1 MKNSSRLIQESMKG
15 ALTVFIVLSAF
26 FGSRAYA
33 EGEEGTS
40 SAPAA
45 ATSETTAD
53 MEGAPAGD
61 MPATG
66 SEPIP
71 VETGVPVPKNARE
84 RFRRS
89 RLTKDTSEGAAD
101 RRRVL
106 LTAGEDKVVDLDFD
120 VEAGPS
126 GIITGNSTIA
136 MTTLVRIGDQRRQIV
151 FKPLKAGET
160 TVTVRDPEGGIKVI
174 FDVIVTQS
182 NLLRRA
188 GEIRDLLKDIEGID
202 VKVVGPNVIVDGEIL
217 VPSDYA
223 RMVSVIS
230 TKPYSDIVMPLAN
243 LSALAL
249 QSLSRRIQEDINTF
263 APNVKTRVVNGMV
276 FLEGTVDDINQAR
289 RADALAQLYLPEA
302 RPGNALANKDPGAA
316 VIVNR
321 KMVQNFLVVNP
332 PPPKKQD
339 KLVKMTI
346 HFVELSKNYNK
357 TFGFNWAP
365 GFTSDPSISFGQ
377 QANGTVGT
385 SSTSFT
391 ATLSSLFPKLQSA
404 QDAGFARILKQGSVI
419 VKNDIQ
425 GQLAENRDIPIVTT
439 DQNGRQIVNFTS
451 VGLNIKVKP
460 TILGQSEDLQVFIDI
475 SQKNVIG
482 ESNGQPLISN
492 RAMNTTLYLK
502 SQESAAIG
510 GFEGTDMST
519 SFNKPTSSGS
529 FEGGTTTP
537 IFNLN
542 RSKAY
547 TKSKGQFVV
556 FVTPQLIESASEA
569 SEDLK
574 KNFRVKVK

>member
-1 MKNSSRLIQESMKG
+1 MKRQFKNEIFAGLKG
-15 ALTVFIVLSAF
+15 AAFTFALCCVFSF
-26 FGSRAYA
+26 YF
-33 EGEEGTS
+33 S
-40 SAPAA
+40 SAHAEDEDEGIPAL
-45 ATSETTAD
+45 E
-53 MEGAPAGD
+53 EKAPAGD
-61 MPATG
+61 MPSTG

-71 VETGVPVPKNARE
+71 VETGVPIPKNVKKD
-84 RFRRS
+84 RFRKS
-89 RLTKDTSEGAAD
+89 RLTKDTSEGSAD
-101 RRRVL
+101 RRKVL
-106 LTAGEDKVVDLDFD
+106 LSTGEDKVVDLDFD
-120 VEAGPS
+120 VEAGPA
-126 GIITGNSTIA
+126 GIIVGNPQVA
-136 MTTLVRIGDQRRQIV
+136 LTTLVRIGEQRRQIV

-160 TVTVRDPEGGIKVI
+160 TVTVRDPDGGIKVI
-174 FDVIVTQS
+174 FDVIVTQN

-217 VPSDYA
+217 VPNDYA

-230 TKPYSDIVMPLAN
+230 AKPYSDIVMPLAS

-249 QSLSRRIQEDINTF
+249 QSLSKRIQEDISTF

-276 FLEGTVDDINQAR
+276 FLEGTVDDFNQAK
-289 RADALAQLYLPEA
+289 RAEALAQLYLPEA
-302 RPGNALANKDPGAA
+302 RPGNQLANKDPGAA

-339 KLVKMTI
+339 KLVKVTI
-346 HFVELSKNYNK
+346 HFVELTKDYSK
-357 TFGFNWAP
+357 TFGFSWAP
-365 GFTSDPSISFGQ
+365 GFTSDPSITFGQ
-377 QANGTVGT
+377 QPNGQVGA

-404 QDAGFARILKQGSVI
+404 QDAGFARIIKQGTVI
-419 VKNDIQ
+419 MKNDIQ
-425 GQLAENRDIPIVTT
+425 GVLAENRDIPIVTT
-439 DQNGRQIVNFTS
+439 DAQGRQVVNFTS

-460 TILGQSEDLQVFIDI
+460 TILGQSEDMQVYLDI

-482 ESNGQPLISN
+482 QTGGQPLISN

-502 SQESAAIG
+502 SNESAAIG
-510 GFEGTDMST
+510 GFEGTDVST
-519 SFNKPTSSGS
+519 AFNKDGGGSGS
-529 FEGGTTTP
+529 FEGGSAPTTP
-537 IFNLN
+537 IFNLK

-547 TKSKGQFVV
+547 SKAKSQFVV
-556 FVTPQLIESASEA
+556 FVTPQLIDSASDS